1 MLTIAIVSQKGGAG
15 KSTLS
20 AHLTAYA
27 ASNGVKCA
35 LIDLDPQASVSAWHG
50 LREADDIELIP
61 SHPPLVAKQ
70 VDQLTKTG
78 FELCIIDTPPHNSTA
93 AANAIN
99 SATLTVVP
107 VRPSAFDLAGAQA
120 TFDLI
125 KQNKAKGGAVL
136 MAVPSGSS
144 VEQAATEFITGSGL
158 KVIGRTGQR
167 IAFQHAINEGKGVT
181 EYARSSVA
189 SEEIIKLWESIRS
202 IKV

>member
-1 MLTIAIVSQKGGAG
+1 MITLAFVSQKGGAG
-15 KSTLS
+15 KSTI
-20 AHLTAYA
+20 AANVAAYA
-27 ASNGVKCA
+27 ASNGIKTVI
-35 LIDLDPQASVSAWHG
+35 IDLDQQASISAWHG
-50 LREADDIELIP
+50 ARQDDLIHLIP
-61 SHPPLVAKQ
+61 SHPPLLERYVSQ
-70 VDQLTKTG
+70 CDQEG
-78 FELCIIDTPPHNSTA
+78 YQLCVIDTPPHNSTA

-99 SATLTVVP
+99 AATLTVVP

-167 IAFQHAINEGKGVT
+167 IAFQHAITAGKGVT
-181 EYARSSVA
+181 EFSRSSVA
-189 SEEIIKLWESIRS
+189 AKEIIELWESIRGMA
-202 IKV
+202 